1 MTELDYIVTKNRFE
15 ILLLK
20 AQYNLS
26 NGKPSKS
33 KLEAVEVMQD
43 TLKMIIELRI
53 QKEADDKKNKLL
65 TLQSVKAYKD
75 NVMLKKKLKLNN

>member
-26 NGKPSKS
+26 NGNVSKS

-43 TLKMIIELRI
+43 ALKLIIEQRI
-53 QKEADDKKNKLL
+53 QLEEENKKNKLL

-75 NVMLKKKLKLNN
+75 NAIIKNKLKK

>member
-26 NGKPSKS
+26 NGNVSKS

-43 TLKMIIELRI
+43 ALKLIIELRI

-75 NVMLKKKLKLNN
+75 NVMLKKKLKK

>member
-26 NGKPSKS
+26 NSELSKS

-43 TLKMIIELRI
+43 TLKLIIEQRI
-53 QKEADDKKNKLL
+53 QLDEQNKKNKLL
-65 TLQSVKAYKD
+65 ILQNVKAYK
-75 NVMLKKKLKLNN
+75 NNKMLKNKLKK